1 MEDLPLYNSRIIS
14 TYLKFIRRNYSY
26 VDVGELLSYAG
37 MEPYQVE
44 DEGHWFRQDQ
54 IDRFYER
61 IVRVT
66 NNPGIAREAGR
77 YSASPDTSGLV
88 RQYALGFVGPAKVYE
103 MIGKTARN
111 FVRSSRFDAVRV
123 GPNRVEITVT
133 PNEGVTEKRFQCENR
148 IGYFEAVATVFN
160 YRLPRI
166 EHPECIFEGGKACR
180 YIISWQEMSSSFWKK
195 MRNIAGA
202 ALFVLCGAL
211 YMLGLGSYLAAA
223 LPLSLFITLSLTLYS
238 SAIERRELTAA
249 IDNLRASTDT
259 LMEQINVNYNN
270 ALLINEIGL
279 ALSRRTDIEGIL
291 HQAASVLQKRLDY
304 DRGLI
309 LLANREKT
317 RLQFRAGFGY
327 SAEQMDIIKGISFH
341 LDKPE
346 SRGVFVV
353 SFREQKPFLIN
364 NLDEIKEDLSPR
376 SMEFARQMWSK
387 SFVCCPIVY
396 VDESLGI
403 LAVDNLMTKRPL
415 VQSDMN
421 LLMGIAPEIGISI
434 HNAMLLE
441 ERERQFQSILRVLA
455 SSIDARDPLTAGHSQ
470 KVTDYAAG
478 ICTELQMPKDFC
490 DMIRVASLLHDYGK
504 IGIDDSI
511 LKKKGP
517 LTFDEREEIK
527 THSEKTR
534 RILDQ
539 VNFAG
544 IYSQV
549 PEIAEAHHEKWD
561 GTGYPRGLKGEDI
574 PIGARILAVADVFE
588 AITAKRHYRDPMPL
602 EEALSILES
611 EKNRHFDSAIVDAFL
626 AHLNR
631 GVDGDKEG
639 GQEPSGLSG

>member
-14 TYLKFIRRNYSY
+14 TFLKFIRRNYSY
-26 VDVGELLSYAG
+26 VNIGELLSYSH
-37 MEPYQVE
+37 MEPYQVD
-44 DEGHWFRQDQ
+44 DEGHWFGQEQ
-54 IDRFYER
+54 INLFSER
-61 IVRVT
+61 LIKLT
-66 NNPGIAREAGR
+66 NNPNIAREAGR

-111 FVRSSRFDAVRV
+111 FVRSSKFDAVKV
-123 GPNRVEITVT
+123 GPGRVEITVT
-133 PNEGVTEKRFQCENR
+133 PHEGVKETRFQCQNR

-160 YRLPRI
+160 YKLPKV
-166 EHPECIFEGGKACR
+166 EHPECMFEGGTTCR
-180 YIISWQEMSSSFWKK
+180 YIVSWQEMSSSFWKK
-195 MRNIAGA
+195 VRNA
-202 ALFVLCGAL
+202 ATAAFLLLCGVL
-211 YMLGLGSYLAAA
+211 YAFNLGSHLN
-223 LPLSLFITLSLTLYS
+223 LVVPLSLFITLLLTMYAS
-238 SAIERRELTAA
+238 DMERRELTAA
-249 IDNLRASTDT
+249 IDNLRSSTDT

-270 ALLINEIGL
+270 ALLANEIGF
-279 ALSRRTDIEGIL
+279 ALSRKSDTEEIL
-291 HQAASVLQKRLDY
+291 HQAVSVLEKRLDY

-309 LLANREKT
+309 LLANEEKT
-317 RLQFRAGFGY
+317 RLYFRAGFGY
-327 SAEQMDIIKGISFH
+327 SAEQLELIRRINFH
-341 LDKPE
+341 LDRVE
-346 SRGVFVV
+346 SKGIFVV

-364 NLDEIKEDLSPR
+364 DVNEIKEDLSPR
-376 SMEFARQMWSK
+376 SMEFARQMGSK
-387 SFVCCPIVY
+387 SFICCPIVY

-403 LAVDNLMTKRPL
+403 LAVDNLITKRPL

-421 LLMGIAPEIGISI
+421 LLMGIAPEIGIAI
-434 HNAMLLE
+434 HNAMLLD
-441 ERERQFQSILRVLA
+441 ERERQFQSVLQVLA

-478 ICTELQMPKDFC
+478 ICNQLDMPKDFC

-504 IGIDDSI
+504 IGIKDDI
-511 LKKKGP
+511 LKKQGP
-517 LTFDEREEIK
+517 LTFEEREEIK

-549 PEIAEAHHEKWD
+549 PEIAESHHEKWD

-611 EKNRHFDSAIVDAFL
+611 ERNKHFDSRIVDAFL
-626 AHLNR
+626 AHLNEEI
-631 GVDGDKEG
+631 GEK
-639 GQEPSGLSG
+639 P